1 MRYRGIVLLKAE
13 GHSVSKCCELLKIS
27 CSGFYEWHK
36 RSPSKRAERDGRL
49 KAKIISLFDKSR
61 KSYGSPRI
69 QKCLQKDGEQVGKD
83 KVAKLMKEE
92 GLIAK
97 KKKAFRPKTTINN
110 PSSIKSPRIFKIED
124 NQVTGPN
131 QVWVSDLT
139 YFPTGSGFSYLV
151 TVMDLFNREIKG
163 WDVSDSMDAVNTK
176 SALMDAVRRTSGP
189 LNGLI
194 FHSDQGIQYCASEVR
209 NKLKILDVTQSMSRK
224 GNCFDNAF
232 AESFFGT
239 MKAELG
245 IKCFN
250 NLAEAKKEI
259 FSYINWYNFER
270 LHSSLGYLSPVE
282 YRNENRLAA

>member
-36 RSPSKRAERDGRL
+36 RRPSKRAERDGRL

-110 PSSIKSPRIFKIED
+110 PSSIKSLSQ
-124 NQVTGPN
+124 N
-131 QVWVSDLT
+131 LT
-139 YFPTGSGFSYLV
+139 HSPWPSKLFMYHFIQKGFLYESTQALGASFIHLGV
-151 TVMDLFNREIKG
+151 HG
-163 WDVSDSMDAVNTK
+163 NT
-176 SALMDAVRRTSGP
+176 SAKT
-189 LNGLI
+189 
-194 FHSDQGIQYCASEVR
+194 
-209 NKLKILDVTQSMSRK
+209 
-224 GNCFDNAF
+224 
-232 AESFFGT
+232 
-239 MKAELG
+239 
-245 IKCFN
+245 
-250 NLAEAKKEI
+250 
-259 FSYINWYNFER
+259 
-270 LHSSLGYLSPVE
+270 
-282 YRNENRLAA
+282 